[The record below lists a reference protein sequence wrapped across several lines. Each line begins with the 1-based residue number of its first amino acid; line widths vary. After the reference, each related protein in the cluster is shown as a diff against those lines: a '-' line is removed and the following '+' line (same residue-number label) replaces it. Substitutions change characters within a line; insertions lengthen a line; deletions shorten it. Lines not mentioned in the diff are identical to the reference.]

1 MFFKRTDLMQQM
13 LEVQIPD
20 SEVATATR
28 GINLYKNIITFQN

>member
-1 MFFKRTDLMQQM
+1 MQQM

-28 GINLYKNIITFQN
+28 GINLNSKIITVLKNYVR